1 MSDMVKDHT
10 QDVADF
16 QRGSSSGMDPDVKE
30 FAAKTLP
37 TLEGPYEGSEG
48 DRPHNLRQRE
58 PHGRTTIAAWLR
70 KIAVGRWTDQAIV
83 L

>member
-37 TLEGPYEGSEG
+37 TLEDHLKEAREIAPTTCASANPMGG
-48 DRPHNLRQRE
+48 QR
-58 PHGRTTIAAWLR
+58 
-70 KIAVGRWTDQAIV
+70 
-83 L
+83 